1 MYFPDYYGIEIKC
14 TSITSKYHLYLFTV
28 AFDGPTF
35 PEINRII
42 ENYGYSDKDYP
53 DYKVLATNLNCK
65 LKHTLN
71 NYKLKLEIDKMEEK
85 IYLCVYDLRNSLIER
100 KSFVYF
106 DSIRNHLLTKLNY
119 LAIVYGKIKKEKAK
133 QFFNYFKMNVYQ
145 LSSFEQFLNLLEND
159 VIDVSLVARIS
170 KSGDDIKRYRNKNL
184 VFQIKKSKID
194 KLFQKIYD
202 TSNVKI

>member
-1 MYFPDYYGIEIKC
+1 MNYEIEKLIQQFHIISNKGWIPSISKNFGSIGLTFEKELGKKTDSMYFPDYYGIEIKC

-28 AFDGPTF
+28 AFDDPTF

-53 DYKVLATNLNCK
+53 EYKVLATNLNCK

-71 NYKLKLEIDKMEEK
+71 NYKFKLEIDKMEEK
-85 IYLCVYDLRNSLIER
+85 IYLCVYDLQNSLIER

-119 LAIVYGKIKKEKAK
+119 LAIVYRKINKKRTK
-133 QFFNYFKMNVYQ
+133 QFFTTLK
-145 LSSFEQFLNLLEND
+145 
-159 VIDVSLVARIS
+159 
-170 KSGDDIKRYRNKNL
+170 
-184 VFQIKKSKID
+184 
-194 KLFQKIYD
+194 
-202 TSNVKI
+202 